1 MQVPSDFII
10 FPTAPPNVDSLQH
23 LPLKK
28 KDSLEK
34 KGHETSLSFPSP
46 SSKWDVGVQLAPSSK
61 FVIEYIYILIFTPN
75 TKQFSEIFVGT
86 GEMRVE

>member
-1 MQVPSDFII
+1 
-10 FPTAPPNVDSLQH
+10 
-23 LPLKK
+23 
-28 KDSLEK
+28 
-34 KGHETSLSFPSP
+34 LSFPSP